1 MDYSAPGDRLDET
14 NSGAKKN
21 EKNLVSSLCH
31 VPSSCLF
38 CRLYDW
44 AEFHYKP
51 RGILKYGAGDFYICP
66 YRISTADVHLVCA
79 LH

>member
-1 MDYSAPGDRLDET
+1 MDYPASGDRLDET
-14 NSGAKKN
+14 YPCAKKN
-21 EKNLVSSLCH
+21 EKDLVSLLRH

-51 RGILKYGAGDFYICP
+51 RRILKYGAGDFYICP
-66 YRISTADVHLVCA
+66 HLISTADIHLVCSV
-79 LH
+79 H